1 VVLATANKDKA
12 EEITLIL
19 SSRGDVELIERPLS
33 VGEVEETG
41 ITLEE
46 NAQIKAVALVSA
58 TGMPSLADDTGLEVD
73 ALDGAPGVYSARYAG
88 EDASYQDN
96 VDKLVR
102 EMQPFKSERE
112 RTARFTTVACL
123 VFPDGAEISARGQ
136 VEGLIAPSPQGRGG
150 FGYDP
155 VFLPVGADGRS
166 FSEMTPAEKNAISHR
181 GRAFRALADQ
191 LEKQG
196 HLSS

>member
-1 VVLATANKDKA
+1 MVLATANKDKA

-58 TGMPSLADDTGLEVD
+58 TGIPSLADDTGLEVD

-123 VFPDGAEISARGQ
+123 VFPDGTEISARGQ

-155 VFLPVGADGRS
+155 VFLPVGGGGRS